1 MYYWCIVP
9 ECKNTSIST
18 PEKVFIKVP
27 TEEQGRKQ
35 WIVAVSREDI
45 SRQVTFVCE
54 DRFDVSKCTNK

>member
-27 TEEQGRKQ
+27 TEERRRKQ
-35 WIVAVSREDI
+35 WIVPVSREDI
-45 SRQVTFVCE
+45 SRQVIFVCE
-54 DRFDVSKCTNK
+54 DHFDVSKCTNK